1 MFKIGDKVRVLS
13 VRDRGQAEVID
24 RVGSTGVIKANR
36 VVDGS
41 GVGYLVGF
49 DDAVVAWFFERE
61 LAPA

>member
-13 VRDRGQAEVID
+13 VRDRGQVEVSD
-24 RVGSTGVIKANR
+24 RVGSTGVIKDGR

-49 DDAVVAWFFERE
+49 DDAVVVWFFERE